1 MREFGLPGLVYICI
15 YGLEGFGGGRMRVYI
30 YSVEGGRRRTRYQP
44 VGERVA
50 GIRAWEVRTMRMLG
64 MTDRSLDSL
73 VLIVVSLLIGTER
86 RGGLGLLYIAGC
98 AVSPCRHV

>member
-1 MREFGLPGLVYICI
+1 VGVREFGLPGLVYMYIW
-15 YGLEGFGGGRMRVYI
+15 LGGVGGMRVYI

-64 MTDRSLDSL
+64 MMNQSLDSL
-73 VLIVVSLLIGTER
+73 VLIVVWLIGTEL
-86 RGGLGLLYIAGC
+86 RGGLGLYIAGC

>member
-1 MREFGLPGLVYICI
+1 MGEFGLPGLVYMYIAW
-15 YGLEGFGGGRMRVYI
+15 GEWEYI
-30 YSVEGGRRRTRYQP
+30 YSVEGGIGRTRYQP

-64 MTDRSLDSL
+64 MMNQSLDSL
-73 VLIVVSLLIGTER
+73 VLIVVWLIGTELR
-86 RGGLGLLYIAGC
+86 CGLGLYIAGC